1 MSSLRIIK
9 EIKKNKISLATLLTG
24 LVTISVLLTL
34 TILLIAS
41 YHSKKQSLY
50 ETTLTLNLS
59 TASKMSQTMDSLFKS
74 MRSSLKSAADFYAGN
89 GSLNAEDSKS
99 YLNLIRTSSTYFNS
113 IAWVDSSGLIRA
125 VSPSSIGSAGGR
137 IMTDAAKE
145 ALSSRKPYIS
155 KPFMSPTTKNLIV
168 FISEPIYDEEGVYR
182 GYIGGSIY
190 LQKNNVLSMIFG
202 NSGLDDHGS
211 YFYVVGPDGSLL
223 YDPNISQIGKNISSN
238 SIVQKLVQGKSGYR
252 LTESEGTSLLAGYS
266 HVPENQWGIV
276 VLSEISTIKKLLIN
290 QIEQILLYALFPF
303 ILLMLVTIWLARR
316 LASPFETLANIVG
329 GIGQKE
335 EKRPDLKQ
343 HWNREA
349 DLLNKAVVLAF
360 DGIKLQTDQLTE
372 AAMTD
377 ALTGLS
383 NRRTMESRMKQ
394 WTEELKP
401 YAIIILDIDRFKLI
415 NDTFGHQ
422 EGDKVL
428 QHLANIVTSTVRPG
442 DLCSRYGGEEF
453 VVLLP
458 FGNVN
463 DAYEISEQIRTKM
476 ENSENHLKQ
485 KVTISLGVAHFPL
498 QSSNADELFVLAD
511 QALYKA
517 KHAGRNRTMI
527 AEGSRNEKAH
537 SG

>member
-24 LVTISVLLTL
+24 LVSISVLLTL

-59 TASKMSQTMDSLFKS
+59 NASKMSQTMDSLFKS
-74 MRSSLKSAADFYAGN
+74 MRSSLKNAADFYAAN
-89 GSLNAEDSKS
+89 PSLHAEDTKS
-99 YLNLIRTSSTYFNS
+99 HLNLIRTSSTYFNS
-113 IAWVDSSGLIRA
+113 IALVDSSGLILA
-125 VSPSSIGSAGGR
+125 VSPSSIGTAGER
-137 IMTDAAKE
+137 ILTDAAKE
-145 ALSSRKPYIS
+145 ALHSRKPYIS
-155 KPFMSPTTKNLIV
+155 KPFVSPTTKNLIV

-182 GYIGGSIY
+182 GYIGGSLY

-202 NSGLDDHGS
+202 NSGLDNNGS
-211 YFYVVGPDGSLL
+211 YFYVVGSDGSLL
-223 YDPNISQIGKNISSN
+223 YDPDISQIGKNMSSD
-238 SIVQKLVQGKSGYR
+238 SIVQTLMEGKSGYR
-252 LTESEGTSLLAGYS
+252 LTESDGVSLLAGYS
-266 HVPENQWGIV
+266 YVPENQWGIV
-276 VLSEISTIKKLLIN
+276 VVSEISTIRKRLIN
-290 QIEQILLYALFPF
+290 QVEQILIYSLFPF
-303 ILLMLVTIWLARR
+303 ILLLLVTIALARR

-329 GIGQKE
+329 NIGQKE
-335 EKRPDLKQ
+335 ERRPDLKQ

-360 DGIKLQTDQLTE
+360 DGIKLQTDQLTQ

-401 YAIIILDIDRFKLI
+401 YAIILLDIDRFKLI

-428 QHLANIVTSTVRPG
+428 QHLANIVKSTARPG

-458 FGNVN
+458 SATVS
-463 DAYEISEQIRTKM
+463 DAYDISERIRTTM
-476 ENSENHLKQ
+476 ESSESHLKQ
-485 KVTISLGVAHFPL
+485 KVTISLGVAQFPL
-498 QSSNADELFVLAD
+498 QSGNADELFVLAD

-527 AEGSRNEKAH
+527 AEGTRNEKVH

>member
-24 LVTISVLLTL
+24 LVSISVLLTL

-41 YHSKKQSLY
+41 YHSKKKSLY

-59 TASKMSQTMDSLFKS
+59 NASKMSQTMDSLFKS
-74 MRSSLKSAADFYAGN
+74 MRSSLKNAADFYAAN
-89 GSLNAEDSKS
+89 PSLHAEDTQSH
-99 YLNLIRTSSTYFNS
+99 LNLIRTSSTYFNS
-113 IAWVDSSGLIRA
+113 IALVDSSGLILA
-125 VSPSSIGSAGGR
+125 VSPSSIGTAGER
-137 IMTDAAKE
+137 ILTDAAKE
-145 ALSSRKPYIS
+145 
-155 KPFMSPTTKNLIV
+155 
-168 FISEPIYDEEGVYR
+168 
-182 GYIGGSIY
+182 
-190 LQKNNVLSMIFG
+190 VL
-202 NSGLDDHGS
+202 
-211 YFYVVGPDGSLL
+211 LL
-223 YDPNISQIGKNISSN
+223 
-238 SIVQKLVQGKSGYR
+238 L
-252 LTESEGTSLLAGYS
+252 
-266 HVPENQWGIV
+266 
-276 VLSEISTIKKLLIN
+276 
-290 QIEQILLYALFPF
+290 
-303 ILLMLVTIWLARR
+303 LVTIALARR

-329 GIGQKE
+329 NIGQKE
-335 EKRPDLKQ
+335 ERRPDLKQ

-360 DGIKLQTDQLTE
+360 DGIKLQTDQLTQ

-401 YAIIILDIDRFKLI
+401 YAIILLDIDRFKLI

-428 QHLANIVTSTVRPG
+428 QHLANIVKSTARPG

-458 FGNVN
+458 SATVS
-463 DAYEISEQIRTKM
+463 DAYDISERIRTTM
-476 ENSENHLKQ
+476 ESSESHLKQ
-485 KVTISLGVAHFPL
+485 KVTISLGVAQFPL
-498 QSSNADELFVLAD
+498 QSGNADELFVLAD

-527 AEGSRNEKAH
+527 AEGTRNEKEH